1 MLVEKAA
8 WKMNSAQSYV
18 GDVQK
23 VRRRDGSFLS
33 MSPEMKGICIVVGMI
48 VLCVIMLLFMQSMKA
63 RTGYE
68 VVRMQ
73 QEVVQ
78 LSKANDELNL
88 EVAELKSPTRIQK
101 IAQDKLGMVLPDA
114 FVYNSKGTTVERD
127 VQVTKR
133 IVD

>member
-8 WKMNSAQSYV
+8 WKMNSAQPNV

-78 LSKANDELNL
+78 LTKANDELNL

>member
-8 WKMNSAQSYV
+8 WKMNSAQPYV

-68 VVRMQ
+68 VVRRQ

-78 LSKANDELNL
+78 LTKANDELNL